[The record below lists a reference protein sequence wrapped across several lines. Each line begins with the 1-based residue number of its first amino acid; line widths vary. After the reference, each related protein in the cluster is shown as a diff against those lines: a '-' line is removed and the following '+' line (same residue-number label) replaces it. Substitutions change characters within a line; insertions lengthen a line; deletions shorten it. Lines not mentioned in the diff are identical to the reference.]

1 MPVGQSL
8 GVMGSAGRSAT
19 FNPLCYTR
27 ANLIPCKITKLE
39 LNGLLNLFRRCN
51 SERFL
56 SQWMPRTESVLLAF
70 ALTAKPAKDDM
81 SPLCRAVSRDLF
93 PEWT

>member
-1 MPVGQSL
+1 MASV
-8 GVMGSAGRSAT
+8 GRSAT

-27 ANLIPCKITKLE
+27 ANLVPRKISKLE
-39 LNGLLNLFRRCN
+39 LNGLLNLFPARD
-51 SERFL
+51 SERVL
-56 SQWMPRTESVLLAF
+56 SQWMPRAEGVLLAF

-81 SPLCRAVSRDLF
+81 SPPCLAVSRDLF